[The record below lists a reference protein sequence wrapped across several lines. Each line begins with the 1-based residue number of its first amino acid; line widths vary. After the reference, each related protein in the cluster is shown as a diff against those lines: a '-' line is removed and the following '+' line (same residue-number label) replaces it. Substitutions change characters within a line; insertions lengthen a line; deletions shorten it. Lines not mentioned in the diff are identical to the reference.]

1 MAVKKLEIHGYRSL
15 REATWC
21 PGSLNLI
28 VGPNG
33 SGKSNL
39 LEMLALISKCADGR
53 LGKSIEDSG
62 GVVPLLWDHQPG
74 SFGWKATLD
83 SGIEKRPKRESTFEL
98 TVGQIGRGS
107 AYKIVL
113 DAYINWNDPDK
124 EFGPSENTGFIRRE
138 SGDPLFRSF
147 VKGEIQDRELSG
159 VIDSESYVKELA
171 WKECNDIRSWRIHH
185 YIDVGP
191 GSSIRLPSTTQYVT
205 SLEAGGQNLLPV
217 LHTLYT
223 GSREFK
229 ELIDDGMRA
238 GFGDEYEQL
247 VFQPAAAQQIQL
259 AVQWKSS
266 SEPHAGQDLSDG
278 TLRFLSLLTTL
289 SLPEPP
295 PLVALEEPDVGLHPT
310 MLSIVA
316 EYAQTAS
323 ERTQVIITTHSPDF
337 LDAFSAMSPSVTL
350 CDWSDGQTHLYTL
363 DSDRLDR
370 WLEKYRLGHLFTSGE
385 LEALALPDVEP
396 VENGADQTD
405 ELQAEDAALSEIADD
420 SADSADG

>member
-1 MAVKKLEIHGYRSL
+1 MAVKKVEIHGYRSL
-15 REATWC
+15 RDATWR
-21 PGSLNLI
+21 PGSLNLV

-39 LEMLALISKCADGR
+39 LQLLALISNAADGR
-53 LGKSIEDSG
+53 LAKSIEASG
-62 GVVPLLWDHQPG
+62 GMVPLLWDHQPG
-74 SFGWKATLD
+74 TFSWKVTVDAPMKNDSSRKATY
-83 SGIEKRPKRESTFEL
+83 EL
-98 TVGQIGRGS
+98 ALGQVRRGS
-107 AYKIVL
+107 AYKIER
-113 DAYINWNDPDK
+113 DAYIDWAEPDK
-124 EFGPSENTGFIRRE
+124 EFGPGNNAGYVRDE
-138 SGDPLFRSF
+138 SGKIRYRAVQKDKLM
-147 VKGEIQDRELSG
+147 DLELPD
-159 VIDSESYVKELA
+159 VVDSESSLQA
-171 WKECNDIRSWRIHH
+171 LPWKECVDLRSWRIHKD
-185 YIDVGP
+185 IEVGP
-191 GSSIRLPSTTQYVT
+191 GSSFRQPSTTQYVT
-205 SLEAGGQNLLPV
+205 SVEAGSRNMLPV

-295 PLVALEEPDVGLHPT
+295 ALVALEEPDVGLHPT

-323 ERTQVIITTHSPDF
+323 ERTQVVITTHSPDF
-337 LDAFSAMSPSVTL
+337 LDAFTGMSPVVTL
-350 CDWSDGQTHLYTL
+350 CNWSDGQTHLYTL

-396 VENGADQTD
+396 VESDEESIG
-405 ELQAEDAALSEIADD
+405 ELQPEDVAISKMADD
-420 SADSADG
+420 SANSADG